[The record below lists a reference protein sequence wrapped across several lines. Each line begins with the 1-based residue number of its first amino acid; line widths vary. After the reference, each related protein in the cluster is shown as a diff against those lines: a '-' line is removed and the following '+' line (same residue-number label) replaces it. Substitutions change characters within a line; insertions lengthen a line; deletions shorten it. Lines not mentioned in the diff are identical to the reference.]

1 MSIVDSSLCAV
12 LRGGGGRHQIGR
24 GSCLL
29 LGLVI
34 AILIVNPMVL
44 QRDLISQPG
53 ITEDLSDCAGSDI
66 SGIPSTFNPFYDSG
80 GNYLAYEETA
90 GFDSNG
96 VILTSWQ
103 GNVTYSP
110 LLIARYTV
118 EIYTYCL
125 NHNNWSASLLNK
137 IKNQIAWLHANESQY
152 GDHSI
157 WLFRYGNTREVNQTT
172 PWWSATTSSWV
183 IAAFLD
189 SYSLF
194 GSQSDLASAWRA
206 MKAYAHSMDDHGLA
220 TNWSGTVWYEE
231 YACNTTRAVEDPQ
244 HFLNGLISSLQ
255 GLYYFFEFNGSS
267 LARSL
272 FDDGVDSLKL
282 RMREFDTGMWEK
294 YSVTDPRAT
303 LGIMSVRIT
312 LFDWLRRTTSDPE
325 IYSWY
330 NRTVWMWNLRS
341 SGYMPTGIEV
351 TSIGGSSGTGYLTD
365 KSLYQGAWVGHT
377 PATMIVDLGKDRP
390 ISFVGYY
397 SPYLFSAPVNWT
409 LYSMTNT
416 SDWKERAVIANSFEF
431 DKAVVF
437 KDPFIARYLRF
448 EFRDSHAWD
457 SIIAIDEIIISNAS
471 SSDLSQASLSIEDKR
486 FNCTYGR
493 IQVNVLNGTSI
504 RVDGGEWFTSSGN
517 YTVWLIAGP
526 HLFTFNYNGKFTN
539 KTIDVIYATTVR
551 YDAVPVVYDYSLLL
565 IVLAIAGGAALAIL
579 IGIYSVRRYRRY
591 EVKKDHGVTKE
602 LRGESFS
609 GDIHKKNK

>member
-1 MSIVDSSLCAV
+1 MSIVNPSLSV
-12 LRGGGGRHQIGR
+12 IPKGRGGRQPIGR
-24 GSCLL
+24 SSVLL

-53 ITEDLSDCAGSDI
+53 ITEDPSDCASGDI
-66 SGIPSTFNPFYDSG
+66 SGIPSTFKPFYDSG
-80 GNYLAYEETA
+80 GNYLAYEEPA

-110 LLIARYTV
+110 FLIARYTV
-118 EIYTYCL
+118 EIYNYCL
-125 NHNNWSASLLNK
+125 SHNNWGASLLNK
-137 IKNQIAWLHANESQY
+137 IKNQTAWLHANESQY

-172 PWWSATTSSWV
+172 PWWSTTTSSLV

-194 GSQSDLASAWRA
+194 GNQSDLASAWRA

-231 YACNTTRAVEDPQ
+231 YACNTTGAVGNPQ
-244 HFLNGLISSLQ
+244 HFLNGFVSSLQ
-255 GLYYFFEFNGSS
+255 GLYYLYEFNKSS

-272 FDDGVDSLKL
+272 FDDGVDSLKAK
-282 RMREFDTGMWEK
+282 MREFDTGMWEK
-294 YSVTDPRAT
+294 YSTTDPRAT
-303 LGIMSVRIT
+303 LDIMGVRMA

-325 IYSWY
+325 IYGWY
-330 NRTVWMWNLRS
+330 NRTIWMWNLPS
-341 SGYMPTGIEV
+341 SGYTPTGIEI
-351 TSIGGSSGTGYLTD
+351 TSIGDSSGTGYLTD
-365 KSLYQGAWVGHT
+365 KRLYQGTWVGHT
-377 PATMIVDLGKDRP
+377 PATMVVDLGKDRP

-409 LYSMTNT
+409 LYSKTNG
-416 SDWKERAVIANSFEF
+416 SDWKERAVMASSFEF

-437 KDPFIARYLRF
+437 KDPFSARFLRF
-448 EFRDSHAWD
+448 ELRDSHAWD
-457 SIIAIDEIIISNAS
+457 AIIAIDEIIISNAS
-471 SSDLSQASLSIEDKR
+471 SSDLSQVSLSIEDKR

-493 IQVNVLNGTSI
+493 VQGNVLSGTSI
-504 RVDGGEWFTSSGN
+504 SIDGGEWFVSSGN
-517 YTVWLIAGP
+517 YTVWLTAGS
-526 HLFTFNYNGKFTN
+526 HLFSFKYNGMFTN

-551 YDAVPVVYDYSLLL
+551 YDTVTDNSLLL
-565 IVLAIAGGAALAIL
+565 MVLAIAGVAVVAIL
-579 IGIYSVRRYRRY
+579 VSFYSVRRYRRHIA
-591 EVKKDHGVTKE
+591 KKDLDVTRV
-602 LRGESFS
+602 LRRKSFR
-609 GDIHKKNK
+609 GDTSKKNK